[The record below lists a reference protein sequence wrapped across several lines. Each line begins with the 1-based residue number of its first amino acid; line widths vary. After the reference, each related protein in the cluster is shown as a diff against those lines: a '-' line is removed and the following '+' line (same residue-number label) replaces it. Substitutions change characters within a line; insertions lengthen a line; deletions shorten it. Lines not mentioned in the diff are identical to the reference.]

1 MLPMNKFNKTL
12 QQAITASY
20 TLIGAIF
27 FCGLIGYYLSNRYEN
42 SLWLFGGLLIGA
54 MVGLYELYKQIKK

>member
-1 MLPMNKFNKTL
+1 MNKFNKTL
-12 QQAITASY
+12 QQAIAASY

-27 FCGLIGYYLSNRYEN
+27 FCGIIGYYLSTRFGN

-54 MVGLYELYKQIKK
+54 IVGLYELYKQINK